1 MASYY
6 TAPYYFQTSP
16 LQGWGGQFYP
26 ASLLSGY
33 FYDIVSTI
41 LYTFYP
47 QNQYDVWLD
56 VPTSVPQ
63 QLSIAGKQ
71 YSSALSYP
79 NPDTIYNQNIKN
91 VFPKCILTE
100 NGSPLLCDNGD
111 YLVV

>member
-1 MASYY
+1 MSSYY
-6 TAPYYFQTSP
+6 TAPYAFQTAITS
-16 LQGWGGQFYP
+16 GWGGQFYP
-26 ASLLSGY
+26 AGLLSG
-33 FYDIVSTI
+33 FSYDIPNTI

-47 QNQYDVWLD
+47 QNQYDAWLN

-63 QLSIAGKQ
+63 QLTLSGKQ
-71 YSSALSYP
+71 YNSNPDFP
-79 NPDTIYNQNIKN
+79 NPDTIYSTNIRG